1 MNNILQAAAEEF
13 GTPLYVYDAN
23 QIISNYTAF
32 KNAFSVKKLKIHY
45 ACKALTNL
53 SILTLFKELG
63 SGLDC
68 VSEQEVLLGLKVGF
82 APEDII
88 YTPNGVDF
96 EEFER
101 VLKLGTKVT
110 VDNLSLLE
118 KVGVNYPKYPIHI
131 RINPHIM
138 GGGNAK
144 ISVGHIDSKFGISIH
159 QIPHVSRLVKSLN
172 INVEGIHVHT
182 GSDIID
188 TDVFIRVADLIF
200 SIADE
205 FEGITSIDLGSGFKI
220 QYKQD
225 DMFTDISSLGK
236 AFSKRF
242 NDYCKTKDRD
252 ITLRFEPGK
261 YMVSNAGYFVS
272 KVNVIK
278 QTTSCTFVGINTG
291 LNHLIRPMFYNA
303 YHHIE
308 NISNPDGL
316 KKLYSVV
323 GNICETDT
331 FADNRLLNEVREDD
345 LLVFKNAGAYCYT
358 MSSNYNSRLRPPE
371 VMILNDQT
379 HLISKRETLEDNIK
393 NQVIPALDQWV

>member
-371 VMILNDQT
+371 VMILNDET